1 MFLIRFLRW
10 LFGWVR
16 LTAEGGFPERLLNL
30 AAREEIQLWGI
41 CRQGI
46 TLTACCRAK
55 DYKRLRQPARK
66 ACMRMRVRERHGA
79 PFFLRRYHAR
89 AGIAVGLAAYIL
101 LLHFFSQRIWAI
113 DVIGNEK
120 LSDREILSVLEPMG
134 VELGKI
140 SENLD
145 IPNIQLI
152 ALQKI
157 PDVAWLAVN
166 LSGSVAR
173 VEVKERTLPPTP
185 TDPNRPSNI
194 RAARDGRIIEFSVYG
209 GEAAVQNGD
218 AVTEGMLL
226 VSGVIEGEKGTI
238 LRRSQAKII
247 AETNRELE
255 VRVPLKETRLL
266 PTGRTIFRPTLN
278 FFTLSIPW
286 YTDGPI
292 DSEYSLEESQHPLM
306 AGRPAHA
313 TLHHQPPV
321 YSHGTCR
328 DRPNRAGGRR
338 AGRKAA
344 RPKGAGGAG
353 QRPDHRFPVSGGDG
367 RRLLRPA
374 GRLSVHRG
382 HRRGG
387 TDPTGLSIADNCHGH
402 NGIAGEIF
410 VCIAP

>member
-10 LFGWVR
+10 LFGWIR

-41 CRQGI
+41 SRQGI
-46 TLTACCRAK
+46 TLTACCRAR
-55 DYKRLRQPARK
+55 DYKKLRQPARK
-66 ACMRMRVRERHGA
+66 ACMRMRVRERHGV

-89 AGIAVGLAAYIL
+89 AGIAVGLAAYVL
-101 LLHFFSQRIWAI
+101 LLHFCSQRIWAI
-113 DVIGNEK
+113 DVIGTEK
-120 LSDREILSVLEPMG
+120 LTDREILSVLEPMG
-134 VELGKI
+134 VELGNR

-226 VSGVIEGEKGTI
+226 VSGVIEGTQGTI

-255 VRVPLKETRLL
+255 VRIPLKETRLL
-266 PTGRTIFRPTLN
+266 PTGRTIFRPSLN
-278 FFTLSIPW
+278 FFTISIPW

-292 DSEYSLEESQHPLM
+292 DSEYSLEETEHALM
-306 AGRPAHA
+306 AGGLPM
-313 TLHHQPPV
+313 P
-321 YSHGTCR
+321 
-328 DRPNRAGGRR
+328 
-338 AGRKAA
+338 
-344 RPKGAGGAG
+344 
-353 QRPDHRFPVSGGDG
+353 
-367 RRLLRPA
+367 
-374 GRLSVHRG
+374 LSVTS
-382 HRRGG
+382 RRYILMA
-387 TDPTGLSIADNCHGH
+387 PTEITRTEQEAAAMAEQQLKQKEQAELGNAQITASRYQGNLADGYYILK
-402 NGIAGEIF
+402 GFYG
-410 VCIAP
+410 CIEDIGVEEQILLD

>member
-55 DYKRLRQPARK
+55 DDKRLRQPARK

-306 AGRPAHA
+306 AGGLPMPLSITSRRYILMEPAEIVRTEREA
-313 TLHHQPPV
+313 AALAEKQLAQKEQAELGNARITASQ
-321 YSHGTCR
+321 YQGET
-328 DRPNRAGGRR
+328 AGGYYVLR
-338 AGRKAA
+338 
-344 RPKGAGGAG
+344 GAYQCIEDIGVEE
-353 QRPDHRFPVSGGDG
+353 QI
-367 RRLLRPA
+367 LL
-374 GRLSVHRG
+374 
-382 HRRGG
+382 
-387 TDPTGLSIADNCHGH
+387 D
-402 NGIAGEIF
+402 
-410 VCIAP
+410 